1 MLIKNQIALRHEL
14 VALWDEA
21 RVVSV
26 LAAKMLKFFI
36 EDGEFPRVTLRLFR
50 IILPFDK
57 QDLEALPPIWVQLG
71 DVAVHVFLPVVSID
85 HRVEL
90 EQHTV
95 CPTPVG
101 DPV

>member
-21 RVVSV
+21 LVVSV
-26 LAAKMLKFFI
+26 LAAEMLKLVI
-36 EDGEFPRVTLRLFR
+36 EDGEFPRVTLGMVR
-50 IILPFDK
+50 IILSLDK
-57 QDLEALPPIWVQLG
+57 QDLETLPPAWVQLG
-71 DVAVHVFLPVVSID
+71 DVTVHVFLPVVPID
-85 HRVEL
+85 HGVEL

-95 CPTPVG
+95 CPTPIG